1 MQHDTSYNP
10 HIQPTMYEPNT
21 VQPSYMGS
29 EPALQQTSYNYPIDV
44 KADSQ
49 PTQQVAAQPPAPGAT
64 TTTTTVTT
72 ATYNTSSQPAHA
84 DDKAITILSVII
96 GIVTGLLMLFEAIYF
111 IVGLVILI
119 VWGTNGWLNLGSQW
133 VGSYVVTI
141 IHMVSCLAFIAV
153 CVVGILSVIRKFQ
166 PATQIKLGVAFILG
180 LVFFTLAQVAINIVF
195 IVLGAL
201 GGGYGWSISLSLL
214 FPIVLVVTSAIRIV
228 LLHRSSK
235 TNDL

>member
-10 HIQPTMYEPNT
+10 TVHPTMYEPNL

-29 EPALQQTSYNYPIDV
+29 EPALQQTAHNYPIDV

-49 PTQQVAAQPPAPGAT
+49 PTQQVAAQPPVPGA
-64 TTTTTVTT
+64 TTTTVTT
-72 ATYNTSSQPAHA
+72 ATYSTSQPA
-84 DDKAITILSVII
+84 DGDNKAITILSVII

-141 IHMVSCLAFIAV
+141 IHMISCLAFIAV

-195 IVLGAL
+195 IILGAL

-228 LLHRSSK
+228 LLHRSTK